1 MVVLVEL
8 IMSWGRPPRGRDL
21 FSVPVYL
28 KGGTCPC
35 TYREYG
41 PYCPRTYLKYRPFRT
56 RTTKPPRPSGR
67 FRSRTVRSAQV
78 AAVANAWRGCMC
90 NGCVP
95 LAIGI
100 QFSTFVGV
108 CLRQLLC
115 LLVVGSPAIRFR
127 GFPDFGSC
135 ICVVFS
141 YWAYPGFCFFPPGV

>member
-1 MVVLVEL
+1 
-8 IMSWGRPPRGRDL
+8 
-21 FSVPVYL
+21 
-28 KGGTCPC
+28 
-35 TYREYG
+35 
-41 PYCPRTYLKYRPFRT
+41 
-56 RTTKPPRPSGR
+56 
-67 FRSRTVRSAQV
+67 
-78 AAVANAWRGCMC
+78 MC

-141 YWAYPGFCFFPPGV
+141 YWAYPGFCFFPPGGLIVSVHVQLFYLTGVGHLDLWDCSSRNCSSMGLRASAHRPTGGFRRGRARRVLSP